1 MSNSTKS
8 NNFKSFVFNPD
19 EPNCVQ
25 VLTRHLKSALNK
37 KVTQKDNTGLIAN
50 AILNGQTTTNEKN
63 GMVVKFS
70 FDLTENPQILE
81 DLFKAK
87 VESSLTDGGDMFS
100 PDLKLQST
108 TTWSTDRTKLFV
120 STAYATNDKTLFDEI
135 SQKAS
140 EIQTLDLHR
149 VILKSGEDPPEDW
162 RTDAINITTQHTE
175 SQRVTK
181 DSYKAGQ
188 AKISSVLDDMLTEDI
203 FSEITTTYENLVENG
218 LADSNHEGTRK
229 LQILN
234 ELYGSK
240 ALQSGDMD
248 DSLTLMKFLNTDTQG
263 TLDDFITRI
272 SANARNVNQKQWSL
286 LELKLMK
293 VYAQIQNHQE
303 ELAPGII
310 LKLDEVSTKIET
322 KQKAGESISV
332 EEIKGWINQER
343 KKQTATLKIN
353 ANSVSR
359 RGAFYTEAQ
368 IEAIR
373 KKAAKKG
380 AKRKNQ
386 KGDGKDDSNKKQK
399 KFVRR
404 EIPEG
409 KGFSKDARWCPN
421 CEKADKKEGNG
432 FGGFNDPDV
441 KITGRI
447 PHRYSLCTRKEPKD

>member
-1 MSNSTKS
+1 MSNSS
-8 NNFKSFVFNPD
+8 NSDKFKSFVFNPD

-25 VLTRHLKSALNK
+25 VLIRHLKSALNK

-63 GMVVKFS
+63 GMVVKFT
-70 FDLTENPQILE
+70 FDLAENPQILE
-81 DLFKAK
+81 DLFQTK
-87 VESSLTDGGDMFS
+87 VESILKDGDTSS
-100 PDLKLQST
+100 PDLKLTST

-120 STAYATNDKTLFDEI
+120 STAFATNNKTLFDEI
-135 SQKAS
+135 SEKAS
-140 EIQTLDLHR
+140 NIQTLDLHR
-149 VILKSGEDPPEDW
+149 VILKQEEDPPEDW
-162 RTDAINITTQHTE
+162 RTDAIHITTQHTE

-188 AKISSVLDDMLTEDI
+188 AKISSELDQMLTEEI
-203 FSEITTTYENLVENG
+203 FSEITESYENLVENG
-218 LADSNHEGTRK
+218 LADPNHEGTTK
-229 LQILN
+229 LRILN

-240 ALQSGDMD
+240 ALKSGDMD

-263 TLDDFITRI
+263 SLDDFITRI

-310 LKLDEVSTKIET
+310 LKLDDVSTKIET

-386 KGDGKDDSNKKQK
+386 NGDGNNDSNQK
-399 KFVRR
+399 KKKSKKR

-409 KGFSKDARWCPN
+409 KGFSEKAQWCPN
-421 CEKADKKEGNG
+421 CEKADKKEGTG
-432 FGGFNDPDV
+432 FKGFNDPDI

-447 PHRYSLCTRKEPKD
+447 PHRYSLCTRKEPKA